1 VLGKHIP
8 REVLLAKYKVLVGL
22 DTPSGRLE
30 AGTVV
35 EHTSIPSKSIKW
47 LTDQNLIELDS
58 GKVEEIPVSDEPA
71 NEEDGV

>member
-1 VLGKHIP
+1 MLGKHIP

-30 AGTVV
+30 AGAVV

-47 LTDQNLIELDS
+47 LTDQELIVLDS
-58 GKVEEIPVSDEPA
+58 GKAVEEPVEPVSDD
-71 NEEDGV
+71 EEDGV